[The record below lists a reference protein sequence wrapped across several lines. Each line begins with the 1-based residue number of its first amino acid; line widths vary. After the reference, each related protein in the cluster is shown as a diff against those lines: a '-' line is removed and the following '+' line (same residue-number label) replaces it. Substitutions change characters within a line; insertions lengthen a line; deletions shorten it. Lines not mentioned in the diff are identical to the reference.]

1 MKMLRKASLGFNF
14 TGSYKKNSVIV
25 GKRLCH
31 RCFSAIHCNRCFP
44 VMHFCITVHDTLQP
58 GTRLNVWN
66 TSINV
71 RYGQDTVQLHFNSPS
86 EI

>member
-31 RCFSAIHCNRCFP
+31 RCFSAIVATGVFLWCISVLQCMILCNQEQDW
-44 VMHFCITVHDTLQP
+44 M
-58 GTRLNVWN
+58 
-66 TSINV
+66 
-71 RYGQDTVQLHFNSPS
+71 YGIPL
-86 EI
+86 